1 MSHTFHKAKKGDD
14 AMDSVGF
21 SELIKTSRLKQNL
34 TQKQLAEKIN
44 VTDKAVS
51 KWERGE
57 CFPDINLFEAL
68 SNVLN
73 VPIDELM
80 LQGESEEE
88 KKARHKSKMI
98 KTIALGLWILLGFMV
113 VIIDMLLSVDIR
125 YFIGVYIGRR
135 YKLLLLVAYL
145 VVLFVIARYPIKKSN
160 KKEL

>member
-1 MSHTFHKAKKGDD
+1 
-14 AMDSVGF
+14 
-21 SELIKTSRLKQNL
+21 
-34 TQKQLAEKIN
+34 
-44 VTDKAVS
+44 
-51 KWERGE
+51 
-57 CFPDINLFEAL
+57 
-68 SNVLN
+68 
-73 VPIDELM
+73 M

-160 KKEL
+160 KKES